1 THSLIL
7 EYLLWLFFAALY
19 SHLSSPISLS
29 STLCSPLLY
38 LCIFQLIWQSLRS
51 NLKEALF
58 LRSYEGVLHFL
69 LVWALGCLVAEME
82 SGKPIWDHNLGVN
95 IFKLLMRIRRDEL
108 EKIPEDLCKEGKDF
122 LGKSSFGGSPSPRGN
137 FDFPD
142 WVSMAVLSL
151 IISHAGYVPIF
162 VEFHYE

>member
-1 THSLIL
+1 
-7 EYLLWLFFAALY
+7 
-19 SHLSSPISLS
+19 
-29 STLCSPLLY
+29 
-38 LCIFQLIWQSLRS
+38 
-51 NLKEALF
+51 
-58 LRSYEGVLHFL
+58 
-69 LVWALGCLVAEME
+69 ME

-108 EKIPEDLCKEGKDF
+108 EKIPEDLCKEGKYF

-151 IISHAGYVPIF
+151 IISHGGYVLIF
-162 VEFHYE
+162 VEVATTLLGVWWCLCLWLALALRQFWALTLCQFEFYF